1 MRKLLAIGGDGGSVF
16 GVVVQVS
23 ATPPPGVA
31 GAAMG
36 SELVLLIPLVLAP
49 PLLEPDEER
58 AAAAVPPAAPL
69 ERPDVAPP
77 VLEVVPMWSGGEVS
91 ARPAT
96 IVVSKLIFYSCL

>member
-16 GVVVQVS
+16 GVVVQIS
-23 ATPPPGVA
+23 PPLGVA

-58 AAAAVPPAAPL
+58 AAAAAVPPAAPL

-77 VLEVVPMWSGGEVS
+77 VVLEVVPMWSGGEVS

-96 IVVSKLIFYSCL
+96 NLLI